1 MKDYWNKHKKP
12 LLWTAIAFVVIFITS
27 FLQSLVQ
34 SAGFS
39 VTVTDLRNATNEGV
53 VQQRITYNDDND
65 PTTPDIEGTIET
77 AVKGEVVS
85 GLLFKP
91 KAATSENKRPSRPY
105 PWLSQQQRIAAP
117 LFNRIGETWIR
128 RLSC

>member
-91 KAATSENKRPSRPY
+91 KAATSENKRPAVV
-105 PWLSQQQRIAAP
+105 LS
-117 LFNRIGETWIR
+117 NRIGETWIR
-128 RLSC
+128 RLSS

>member
-91 KAATSENKRPSRPY
+91 KAARTNVPQSSLPMAISTTENCS
-105 PWLSQQQRIAAP
+105 SP
-117 LFNRIGETWIR
+117 LQSNWRDVD
-128 RLSC
+128 SSS